1 MWLFTRFG
9 FYSIV
14 RKDDGIHVRGRVRK
28 DLENLKQ
35 AAKLDGDILDW
46 RRPKPGGAKADYPYR
61 IILTDNADLR
71 KVMRLLADTL
81 DYDNFKGKIEGDP
94 GQQERGTAYF
104 EVWDL
109 MQRTFRDET
118 R

>member
-81 DYDNFKGKIEGDP
+81 DYDNFKNRVATLPDQRAKLG
-94 GQQERGTAYF
+94 AYH
-104 EVWDL
+104 EVWGL
-109 MQRTFRDET
+109 MSGQTHD
-118 R
+118 